1 MLGFFSLSF
10 FLLLGLLIQ
19 IVIIHNTILKVA
31 TKRYGHQYFSN
42 KSITCTWIVSFLLL
56 DEPFWAEFCL
66 RLEWPLLGSEP
77 SLNLRAWSFSL
88 IGLQSRFVTPSWRNS
103 FQKAS
108 HFQYFHIWN
117 VYFFLKNKIK
127 FDDNH
132 FLHFRSFIKL
142 IINKTATK
150 TAL

>member
-1 MLGFFSLSF
+1 MLGVFSPSF
-10 FLLLGLLIQ
+10 FPIVSLLIQ

-31 TKRYGHQYFSN
+31 TKRHQYFSN
-42 KSITCTWIVSFLLL
+42 KSITCTWIVSFLPL

-66 RLEWPLLGSEP
+66 RLEWPLLGLEP

-88 IGLQSRFVTPSWRNS
+88 IELQSRFATPSWRNS

-117 VYFFLKNKIK
+117 VYFFLNKIK

-150 TAL
+150 KAL